1 MALDNREKFV
11 HLATKRVNNALK
23 NIGLIGNLS
32 NRNNYKYTEEDTRQ
46 IFKVLRKEIDEA
58 ERRFRESGGGGRV
71 EWNLKEETTPAWE
84 LMTDGQ
90 ASASPYPVSSRSSSY
105 FGIRAP
111 WIVFGSFT
119 WLQTRSIKTIICY
132 SRL

>member
-11 HLATKRVNNALK
+11 HLATKRVNNSLK

-58 ERRFRESGGGGRV
+58 ERRFREKGGGDRG
-71 EWNLKEETTPAWE
+71 EWTLKE
-84 LMTDGQ
+84 
-90 ASASPYPVSSRSSSY
+90 
-105 FGIRAP
+105 
-111 WIVFGSFT
+111 
-119 WLQTRSIKTIICY
+119 
-132 SRL
+132 